1 MNDEDPVFIQ
11 PVEHVL
17 VSGHSAI
24 FSMSNTSQGH
34 LKVIVEH
41 VLVSED
47 APLNTVVHVI
57 QAYDPDGDDVTF
69 AFTGT
74 LPRLF

>member
-1 MNDEDPVFIQ
+1 MQ
-11 PVEHVL
+11 P
-17 VSGHSAI
+17 
-24 FSMSNTSQGH
+24 
-34 LKVIVEH
+34 VEH

-69 AFTGT
+69 AFSGKTHLSPAGICY
-74 LPRLF
+74 LRLFLSYVTW